1 LLEPFCGSAAVSI
14 GARARRPGLPVTISD
29 TNQSITNLWESIVR
43 SPNALADGY
52 ETVWE
57 AQFSGPETDPG
68 TYFSM
73 VRARYGWSY
82 TRSVCGWWVVG
93 GGGGEAPVAGG
104 AGGLHLMSQKNGL
117 TKQGIE

>member
-1 LLEPFCGSAAVSI
+1 M
-14 GARARRPGLPVTISD
+14 TISD

-73 VRARYGWSY
+73 VRAVLGWCY
-82 TRSVCGWWVVG
+82 TCYVCGGGGGG

-117 TKQGIE
+117 IKQGIE